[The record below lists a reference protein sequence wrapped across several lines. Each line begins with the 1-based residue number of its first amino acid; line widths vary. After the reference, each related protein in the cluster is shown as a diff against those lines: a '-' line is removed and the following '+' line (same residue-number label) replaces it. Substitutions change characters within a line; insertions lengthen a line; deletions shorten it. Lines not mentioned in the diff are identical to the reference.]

1 MGVAEKSIV
10 IFFKEGTSVFS
21 LVYINELYKEIAK
34 IKQKKICMII
44 RKILKC
50 SQIQR
55 DGKFCERG
63 LGKSYVKSPP
73 WFFHG
78 VLPRTIKDN
87 GHMTAH
93 GHRKITSALI
103 LFDSEMLIQNLE
115 KCC

>member
-10 IFFKEGTSVFS
+10 IFFKERTSVFS

-50 SQIQR
+50 AQIQR

-73 WFFHG
+73 WFFLG
-78 VLPRTIKDN
+78 VLPRTIKVN
-87 GHMTAH
+87 GHMTAYAH
-93 GHRKITSALI
+93 SKITSALI